1 LNEQNAVPLI
11 VLSLARDPVETINSI
26 LRRAGYPV
34 HCTWIPSL
42 RDLGDALTQLNPELL
57 LCVDS
62 GPENLVAAAG
72 IRDHIAAAVPLIV
85 IAESVDETRIAAAL
99 LGGARDVVS
108 LSNPAR
114 LQAVM
119 ARELHTF
126 RLERVLGTTVK
137 SARDA
142 RRQLDTALQRSND
155 AIVQVQE
162 GIAVDVNPSWLELF
176 GFEDRAALVGQPI
189 MDLFEESRHAA
200 LKGALAACLQGR
212 WNDHAL
218 QLDAQL
224 ADGTTLAIELVLAMG
239 EHDGEPC
246 VQLIVPARQ
255 RDERRLAEEL
265 ADAARHDPSTGLLYR
280 GALLQEL
287 AARFATPMPGGVRY
301 LALVRLDK
309 FATIESDVGVTAS
322 EELLVEFAKLVKE
335 QLNARDIAGRFGG
348 VSFLVL
354 LERGNERD
362 IEAWS
367 EQLVT
372 KSAKNVV
379 RIKDK
384 TLSVTC
390 TLGLS
395 VVPPTDPDLDAAIGH
410 AIASCRT
417 GRQRG
422 GNQAYTSARVDADQ
436 RVQSYDLVW
445 VKHIKA
451 ALMENRFR
459 LVQQPIASLQGD
471 DPSMFDV
478 LVRMIDHTGKEVLPA
493 EFMAAAE
500 RNDLLKNIDRWV
512 VGASL
517 SFAAQNKPRC
527 LFVRLSKETVND
539 PSFLGWLDNHIRTS
553 RAEPARLCF
562 QVPESVAAAH
572 IEQSRA
578 LAAAL
583 RERGFRF
590 ALEAFGSGRD
600 SHGLL
605 TSLALDFVKVD
616 GAIVQALA
624 KDAELQSR
632 VRNLVEA
639 AALNKIQTIAE
650 RVEDANTMA
659 VLWQLGVQYIQGYFV
674 HAPEE
679 VVLHSEPTTQ
689 TLRQTRQSFPDDPPA
704 ASRG

>member
-26 LRRAGYPV
+26 LRRAGHPV

-62 GPENLVAAAG
+62 GPENLASAAG
-72 IRDHIAAAVPLIV
+72 IRDHIAPAVPLIV
-85 IAESVDETRIAAAL
+85 IAEAVDEPRIAAAIQS
-99 LGGARDVVS
+99 GARDVVS
-108 LSNPAR
+108 LTNPAR

-142 RRQLDTALQRSND
+142 RRQLDTQLQRSND

-162 GIAVDVNPSWLELF
+162 GIAVDVNASWLELF
-176 GFEDRAALVGQPI
+176 GFDDRSALLGQPI

-224 ADGTTLAIELVLAMG
+224 ADGSTLAIELVLALG

-265 ADAARHDPSTGLLYR
+265 ADAARRDPSTGFLYR
-280 GALLQEL
+280 GPLLQEL
-287 AARFATPMPGGVRY
+287 AARVATPLAGGVRY
-301 LALVRLDK
+301 LVLIKLDK
-309 FATIESDVGVTAS
+309 FATIERDVGAKAS
-322 EELLVEFAKLVKE
+322 EQFLIEFANLLKE
-335 QLNARDIAGRFGG
+335 QLSPHDISGRFGG

-367 EQLVT
+367 EQLVA

-384 TLSVTC
+384 SMSATC

-395 VVPPTDPDLDAAIGH
+395 VVTATEADLEAAIAQ

-478 LVRMIDHTGKEVLPA
+478 LVRMIDPNGKEVLPA

-517 SFAAQNKPRC
+517 SFAAQRKPGC
-527 LFVRLSKETVND
+527 LFVRLSRETVND
-539 PSFLGWLDNHIRTS
+539 PSFLDWLDNHIRTS

-572 IEQSRA
+572 LEQLRS
-578 LAAAL
+578 LATAL
-583 RERGFRF
+583 RKRGFRF

-605 TSLALDFVKVD
+605 ASMALDFVKVD

-624 KDAELQSR
+624 KDTELQSR

-639 AALNKIQTIAE
+639 AARKKIQTIAE

-679 VVLHSEPTTQ
+679 VVMHTERTSTTQ
-689 TLRQTRQSFPDDPPA
+689 TLQQTR
-704 ASRG
+704 

>member
-1 LNEQNAVPLI
+1 MNEQNAVPLI
-11 VLSLARDPVETINSI
+11 VLSVARDPVETINSI
-26 LRRAGYPV
+26 LRRAGHPV

-62 GPENLVAAAG
+62 GPENLVSAAG
-72 IRDHIAAAVPLIV
+72 VRDHIAPAVPLIV
-85 IAESVDETRIAAAL
+85 VAESVDEARIAAAL
-99 LGGARDVVS
+99 QNGARDVVS
-108 LSNPAR
+108 LANPAR

-119 ARELHTF
+119 TRELHTF

-176 GFEDRAALVGQPI
+176 GFEDRAALIGQPI

-224 ADGTTLAIELVLAMG
+224 ADGTTLAVELVLAMG
-239 EHDGEPC
+239 EHDGEPS

-265 ADAARHDPSTGLLYR
+265 ADAARRDPSTGLLYR
-280 GALLQEL
+280 GPLLQEL
-287 AARFATPMPGGVRY
+287 KVRLAAPLLGGVRY
-301 LALVRLDK
+301 LVLVRLDK
-309 FATIESDVGVTAS
+309 FATIERDVGVTAS
-322 EELLVEFAKLVKE
+322 EEILVEFAKLVKE

-384 TLSVTC
+384 SLSVTC

-395 VVPPTDPDLDAAIGH
+395 VVPPTAPDLDAAIGQ
-410 AIASCRT
+410 AIASCRV

-422 GNQAYTSARVDADQ
+422 GNQAYTSARADTDQ

-478 LVRMIDHTGKEVLPA
+478 LVRMIDPNGKEVLPA

-517 SFAAQNKPRC
+517 SFAAQRKPGC

-539 PSFLGWLDNHIRTS
+539 PSFLDWLDNHTRTS

-562 QVPESVAAAH
+562 QVPETLASAH
-572 IEQSRA
+572 VDQLQA

-600 SHGLL
+600 SQGLL
-605 TSLALDFVKVD
+605 ANLALDFVKID

-624 KDAELQSR
+624 KDTELQGR
-632 VRNLVEA
+632 VRHLVEA
-639 AALNKIQTIAE
+639 ATRKKIQTIAE

-679 VVLHSEPTTQ
+679 VVLRAEPTTTLTQ
-689 TLRQTRQSFPDDPPA
+689 TLRQTR
-704 ASRG
+704 